1 VKTKDTD
8 RSPYKYPRSYFFQ
21 KIMSRVYRSEDVV
34 SEESAGSFLELL
46 PSGTPVYYYNQ
57 QCAMESLFP
66 KYSVEDRFIVL
77 KHFPPETFAE
87 HAEQLPGRCDYSP
100 SLQILII
107 TMPSQPHE
115 AAASMF
121 EVLIMTVAQEMKV
134 NRLIAPCGATLV
146 DTPGR
151 SKQADRSW
159 MPRRQGRKF
168 PTVALEVGF
177 SETTAKLEKDI
188 AWWINGSKGEVRMG
202 ITVDIKRGSGHIE
215 IKSWTPAFEP
225 PLRDVY
231 VTSGGRHVVD
241 RRINDPLS
249 PRMAQRI
256 LIKKGRDGSSPTI
269 EGGPLTVPF
278 HTLLLNEPGEGEGD
292 FVLTAEMLLHDLAEC
307 VWDAIEN
314 TEMIKA
320 KERNNYQTA

>member
-1 VKTKDTD
+1 
-8 RSPYKYPRSYFFQ
+8 
-21 KIMSRVYRSEDVV
+21 MSRVYRSEGVV

-46 PSGTPVYYYNQ
+46 PSDTPVYYYNKE
-57 QCAMESLFP
+57 CAMESLFP
-66 KYSVEDRFIVL
+66 KYSVEDHCIVL
-77 KHFPPETFAE
+77 KHFPPKTFAE

-121 EVLIMTVAQEMKV
+121 EVLIMTVAQGMKV

-146 DTPGR
+146 ETPGR
-151 SKQADRSW
+151 SKQVDRSW
-159 MPRRQGRKF
+159 KPRRQGREF

-177 SETTAKLEKDI
+177 SGTTAKLEKDI
-188 AWWINGSKGEVRMG
+188 AWWINGSNGAERMG
-202 ITVDIKRGSGHIE
+202 ITVDIKRASGHIE

-225 PLRDVY
+225 PLRHVN
-231 VTSGGRHVVD
+231 VTASGRHVVD
-241 RRINDPLS
+241 KRFNDPPL
-249 PRMAQRI
+249 PRIAQRI

-278 HTLLLNEPGEGEGD
+278 HTLLLDEPGEGEGD
-292 FVLTAEMLLHDLAEC
+292 FVLTAKMLLHDLAEC
-307 VWDAIEN
+307 VWDAIED

-320 KERNNYQTA
+320 KEMNNHQTA